1 MTSLAHLRN
10 PWDGADA
17 DRAEIWEM
25 LVRRDIEAYVEADWE
40 RVADDFDGGSF
51 IAVDGAASTDPDAWR
66 LGYPGL
72 EEYRERWLHGAAQDV
87 ARALDPAADFAAAT
101 FLDGIELER
110 DRALVHKR
118 FDGPLRLQ
126 DGDVE
131 TLAWRT
137 IYLCRRIDERWRIV
151 GFVGFLPPRPAPAP
165 AKRVPAGAAQHVTAG
180 PYSPVLEVDPRR
192 TVVISG
198 QAAIAP
204 DGALI
209 GTTVREQAR
218 ATLENCRAQLQT
230 AGLDLAD
237 VFKVNVYLTDLAEWE
252 SFNEVYRELMPAPL
266 PVRTAIGCQLLPGLL
281 VEVELWAA
289 AAVVA

>member
-1 MTSLAHLRN
+1 MTTTSLAHLAN
-10 PWDGADA
+10 PWDGLDA
-17 DRAEIWEM
+17 DRAELWEM
-25 LVRRDIEAYVEADWE
+25 IVRRDIEAYVDADWE
-40 RVADDFDGGSF
+40 RVAADFDAASFVAVEGGGSF
-51 IAVDGAASTDPDAWR
+51 DPDAWR

-72 EEYRERWLHGAAQDV
+72 DAYRARWLEGAAADR

-101 FLDGIELER
+101 FLDAIEIDG

-118 FDGPLRLQ
+118 FDGPLRLR
-126 DGDVE
+126 DGGLHQ
-131 TLAWRT
+131 LAWRT
-137 IYLCRRIDERWRIV
+137 IYLCRRIAERWRIV
-151 GFVGFLPPRPAPAP
+151 GFVGFLPPRPRA
-165 AKRVPAGAAQHVTAG
+165 AKRVPAGASQHVTAG

-204 DGALI
+204 DGSLLGA
-209 GTTVREQAR
+209 TVREQAR
-218 ATLENCRAQLQT
+218 ATLENCRTQLRS
-230 AGLDLAD
+230 AGLELAD

-252 SFNEVYRELMPAPL
+252 SFNDVYRELMPEPL

-289 AAVVA
+289 A